1 MPGNMFHDLPQ
12 ATQGEVFQDLLTM
25 PGLRIERI
33 VSHGQASPE
42 GFWYDQ
48 DWDEWVLVLQGLA
61 VLELEGRTEP
71 LVLSAGDYCWLPAH
85 CRHRVVATAPQE
97 PTIWL
102 AVHHEAVG

>member
-1 MPGNMFHDLPQ
+1 MLGNVFHDLPQ
-12 ATQGEVFQDLLTM
+12 AAQGEVLQDLLAV

-71 LVLSAGDYCWLPAH
+71 LVLSVGDYCWLPAH
-85 CRHRVVATAPQE
+85 CRHRVAATAPQE

-102 AVHHEAVG
+102 AVHREPVG